1 MMQLI
6 LFGASLLFVLFGH
19 ALIYL
24 FLIKIFGLSLLS
36 SRVILIVA
44 LIVLFLSVLISSYL
58 IHKWDNVFTRYYYIV
73 STLWL
78 GVLVNIAIMAV
89 MVILLK
95 IAMSGFGITLA
106 PFVFRAFFLIGLALI
121 SGLGIYRA
129 MVPAVTE
136 YEVKIKDLPPA
147 WEGKK
152 IVHISD
158 VHLGPVYREKFLHK
172 LIDRINVLEPEAVFI
187 TGDFFDGM
195 ETNFS
200 WLNHPLGKIK
210 APRGMY
216 YGFGNHD
223 LYLGFDKAVKL
234 MEGNPVIILDDK
246 MKVVDGLQIIGINYS
261 FASDF
266 NLEKEIL
273 SKVGYDSANPSLLM
287 FHTPKN
293 IDLAKSAGIDLQLSG
308 HTHDGQMFPFN
319 LLAKWAHKGYG
330 YGLFEEGEFNLIVS
344 SGVGTWGPPMRTASR
359 SEIVSITLHKK

>member
-19 ALIYL
+19 VLIYL
-24 FLIKIFGLSLLS
+24 FLVKIFGLGLFSWRLT
-36 SRVILIVA
+36 LIIA
-44 LIVLFLSVLISSYL
+44 LIVLFCSVLISSYL
-58 IHKWDNVFTRYYYIV
+58 IHKWDNLFTRSYYIF

-78 GVLVNIAIMAV
+78 GVLVNIAIMAA

-95 IAMSGFGITLA
+95 IAMSGFGVVLSPVIY
-106 PFVFRAFFLIGLALI
+106 RSFFLIGLVLI

-136 YEVKIKDLPPA
+136 YEVKIKDLPEA

-158 VHLGPVYREKFLHK
+158 VHLGPVYREKFLDK
-172 LIDRINVLEPEAVFI
+172 LIDKINTLEPEAVFI
-187 TGDFFDGM
+187 TGDFFDGI
-195 ETNFS
+195 EADFS

-223 LYLGFDKAVKL
+223 LYLGFDKALKL
-234 MEGNPVIILDDK
+234 MEGNPIIVLDDN
-246 MKVVDGLQIIGINYS
+246 MTVVDGLQIIGINYS
-261 FASDF
+261 FSSDF

-273 SKVGYDSANPSLLM
+273 SKVGYDATRPSLLM

-293 IDLAKSAGIDLQLSG
+293 IALAKAAGIDLQLSG

-319 LLAKWAHKGYG
+319 VVANWAHKGYG

-359 SEIVSITLHKK
+359 SEIVSITLRKK